1 MALTEKGQD
10 MCNQKLGR
18 QITALKMFKTAVDAA
33 DDNVTNVTFCRD
45 YFQSLFNSFDLTES
59 EAVAVLVALAAAMD
73 DKKFCTTFACSSD
86 MLADNA
92 SDSELIHAIKS
103 DQDIWD
109 LL

>member
-1 MALTEKGQD
+1 MS
-10 MCNQKLGR
+10 NQKLGR
-18 QITALKMFKTAVDAA
+18 QVTVLKVFKAAVDAA
-33 DDNVTNVTFCRD
+33 ADTRKELTNAAFCRD